1 MKNNKNNAVT
11 RVTGETGS
19 SYSSLE
25 RLRRLG
31 ENYFGPYS
39 ILPVTPVTHVTYKK
53 KSNNNKNK
61 GGNRNGNG
69 NLAPVTEAAFQAMVF
84 TYLLRHLPAD
94 AMAWATPNA
103 DDRSGGHDQAS
114 RERRKWKAAQE
125 RNKGLV
131 PGIPDLFVLYQGRL
145 TGIELKRPPAT
156 LKNGA
161 KSQAK
166 ANLSESQQ
174 AITPRLE
181 AAGARCFVCRSLDDV
196 QAALTACGVPLE
208 RRKDF

>member
-1 MKNNKNNAVT
+1 MRAT
-11 RVTGETGS
+11 
-19 SYSSLE
+19 
-25 RLRRLG
+25 
-31 ENYFGPYS
+31 
-39 ILPVTPVTHVTYKK
+39 
-53 KSNNNKNK
+53 
-61 GGNRNGNG
+61 
-69 NLAPVTEAAFQAMVF
+69 
-84 TYLLRHLPAD
+84 LPAD

-161 KSQAK
+161 KSRQGES
-166 ANLSESQQ
+166 SESQQ

-181 AAGARCFVCRSLDDV
+181 AAGRVFR
-196 QAALTACGVPLE
+196 VPLA
-208 RRKDF
+208 RRCPSRPDRMRRPPRTKKGFRDAILHSIRTAR